1 VGSRRQHVFVLL
13 FVIALV
19 AVSGIII
26 ASKETK
32 LGLDLQGGLQ
42 LVYEGQPTGTATE
55 VSGEDIEDSINIIEK
70 RINNL
75 GVSEAEVARLGNKN
89 ITVGLPGVTDAN
101 RASEQVGTTAQLFF
115 YDWEPNLLGQERLI
129 GGHPGQQPPAA
140 AVKKLEKE
148 WKDAGRN
155 PESFENS
162 LLIASGAYPNA
173 YQAALLAEKQTPKT
187 KEECGK
193 CSVAKP
199 RFYLFEDGPKHKL
212 LAGPELNEKDLYES
226 PTGETLSKNGTT
238 VVEIPAGTVLVSE
251 LPVDES
257 GKVDETAQPGWF
269 ALNDNYALSGSEIT
283 EPKQEYAQGN
293 GEPNVAFKF
302 TDEGRENFQNV
313 TRKIAQRGQSQAIG
327 PVTNAE
333 QAAATSGHFAV
344 ILDNEVQSR
353 PIINYAENPDGIDG
367 RQGAQISGGF
377 SGEHGLEQ
385 AQELATTLQIGAL
398 PIELHL
404 ISETQVSATLGSQAL
419 HDGIKAGIIG
429 LALVVIFLLAYY
441 RFLGLIAVIALVAY
455 GVIFFALIKLIPIT
469 LTLPGIAGLVL
480 TIGVAAD
487 SNIVIFERIKEEV
500 RAGRSMQSAITAGYK
515 RGISTIVDANVVTI
529 LTAFILFVLATAGVK
544 GFAFT
549 LGVGTL
555 TSLLTAVVFTQ
566 ALLGTMSNSKM
577 LKSRSALGAGGEG
590 RRWHFDFMGAS
601 RWFFTF
607 SGIILLI
614 GAVALSTKELNFG
627 IDFKSGT
634 RITAALEK
642 PTNEGEVRESL
653 EEAGVSNAEVQQVT
667 VPHFGN
673 NVFQIESAQLQ
684 PNEVHEVEK
693 ELGADYGVAK
703 EGFESTSVGPTFGN
717 QVAES
722 AVKALIFSL
731 LVILVYV
738 ALRFEPKFAVPVMI
752 ALAHDILIT
761 GGVYALT
768 GKEVSSGTV
777 AAFLTILGYSLYD
790 TIIVFD
796 RIRENVPR
804 MPRAAFSQI
813 VNRSMSEVLT
823 RSLATS
829 FTTLL
834 AVLSLLIFGSATLQ
848 DFAFAMLIGI
858 ASGTYSSIFIA
869 SPVLTAWKEREPQFV
884 RRRQRIAEVE
894 GGLVPAFADDVQV
907 AKLSDDDETDA
918 EIAADIEREAPLA
931 EATGGERRRRLGRGR
946 AATQGTVDEVE
957 AVEAPEAAEPEEAP
971 EAPSAPEPTEKAPA
985 RAGPPDNGANPESAE
1000 RRKRNEERRARRAQ
1014 RRKGRRR

>member
-1 VGSRRQHVFVLL
+1 MGSRRQHVLVLL
-13 FVIALV
+13 FVLGLV
-19 AVSGIII
+19 ALSGIII
-26 ASKETK
+26 ATKETK

-75 GVSEAEVARLGNKN
+75 GVTESEVARLGNKN

-101 RASEQVGTTAQLFF
+101 RAAEQVGTTAQLYFF
-115 YDWEPNLLGQERLI
+115 DWEPNLIGPERVI
-129 GGHPGQQPPAA
+129 GGHPGQSPPSG
-140 AVKKLEKE
+140 AVNKLEKE
-148 WKDAGRN
+148 WKEAGRN
-155 PESFENS
+155 PKSFENAG
-162 LLIASGAYPNA
+162 LIASGAFPSA
-173 YQAALLAEKQTPKT
+173 YSAAQLAAEQEPVENCDT
-187 KEECGK
+187 
-193 CSVAKP
+193 CSVGKTQY
-199 RFYLFEDGPKHKL
+199 YLFEKEAPHKL
-212 LAGPELNEKDLYES
+212 LAGPETVKKDLYES
-226 PTGETLSKNGTT
+226 PTGEELPKDGL
-238 VVEIPAGTVLVSE
+238 VVEVPAGTILVSE
-251 LPVDES
+251 LPSDET
-257 GKVDETAQPGWF
+257 GKIDETAQPGWF
-269 ALNDNYALSGSEIT
+269 ALKDNPALSGSEIT
-283 EPKQEYAQGN
+283 EPKQEYQQGT

-302 TDEGRENFQNV
+302 TDQGRENFQNV
-313 TRKIAQRGQSQAIG
+313 TRQIAQRGQAQAIG
-327 PVTNAE
+327 PASPE
-333 QAAATSGHFAV
+333 QAGALSGHFAV

-353 PIINYAENPDGIDG
+353 PIINFAENPDGIDG
-367 RQGAQISGGF
+367 RQGAEISGGF
-377 SGEHGLEQ
+377 SGEHGLET

-398 PIELHL
+398 PIDLHL

-429 LALVVIFLLAYY
+429 LALVIIFLLAYY
-441 RFLGLIAVIALVAY
+441 RFLGVVAVVGLAAY
-455 GVIFFALIKLIPIT
+455 GVLFFALIKLIPIT

-487 SNIVIFERIKEEV
+487 ANIVIFERIKEEV
-500 RAGRSMQSAITAGYK
+500 RAGRSMQSAIAAGYK
-515 RGISTIVDANVVTI
+515 RGISTIVDANVVTL

-549 LGVGTL
+549 LGVGTI

-566 ALLGTMSNSKM
+566 ALLGTMSNSK
-577 LKSRSALGAGGEG
+577 LLRSPNALGAGGGG

-601 RWFFTF
+601 RWFFTL
-607 SGIILLI
+607 SGVILLI
-614 GAVALSTKELNFG
+614 GAIALSTKELNFG

-642 PTNEGEVRESL
+642 PTDETEVHETL
-653 EEAGVSNAEVQQVT
+653 ENAGVANAEVQQVT
-667 VPHFGN
+667 VPHFGS

-684 PNEVHEVEK
+684 PGKVHQTERA
-693 ELGADYGVAK
+693 LQDSYGIEK

-738 ALRFEPKFAVPVMI
+738 ALRFEPKFAVPVLI
-752 ALAHDILIT
+752 ALFHDILIT

-834 AVLSLLIFGSATLQ
+834 AVLSLLVFGSATLQ

-869 SPVLTAWKEREPQFV
+869 SPVLTAWKEREPQYV
-884 RRRQRIAEVE
+884 RRRQRIAEAE
-894 GGLVPAFADDVQV
+894 GGLVPAFADDIQV
-907 AKLSDDDETDA
+907 AKLADDNETEA
-918 EIAADIEREAPLA
+918 EIAADIEAEAPVA
-931 EATGGERRRRLGRGR
+931 EATGAERRRRLGRGSV
-946 AATQGTVDEVE
+946 AAAEPG
-957 AVEAPEAAEPEEAP
+957 AVEAPKPAAAP
-971 EAPSAPEPTEKAPA
+971 EAPGAPSGEEKAPA
-985 RAGPPDNGANPESAE
+985 ATNGSNGDSANPESAE
-1000 RRKRNEERRARRAQ
+1000 RRKRNEERRAKRAQ
-1014 RRKGRRR
+1014 RRKGGRRR

>member
-1 VGSRRQHVFVLL
+1 MGSRRQHLFVLL
-13 FVIALV
+13 FVVALV
-19 AVSGIII
+19 AISAIII

-101 RASEQVGTTAQLFF
+101 RASEQVGTTAQLYF
-115 YDWEPNLLGQERLI
+115 YDWEPNLLGQERII
-129 GGHPGQQPPAA
+129 GGHPGQTPPKA

-148 WKDAGRN
+148 WEEAGRN
-155 PESFENS
+155 PESTENAG
-162 LLIASGAYPNA
+162 LIASGAFPNA
-173 YQAALLAEKQTPKT
+173 YQAALLAAKQTPKS
-187 KEECGK
+187 KEECEK

-199 RFYLFEDGPKHKL
+199 RFYLFEDNAKHKL
-212 LAGPELNEKDLYES
+212 LAGPELKEADLYES
-226 PTGETLSKNGTT
+226 PTGETLSKKGTT

-251 LPVDES
+251 LPVDS
-257 GKVDETAQPGWF
+257 TGKVDETAQPGWF
-269 ALNDNYALSGSEIT
+269 ALNDEYSLSGSEIT
-283 EPKQEYAQGN
+283 EPKQEYSPGS
-293 GEPNVAFKF
+293 GEPNVSFKF
-302 TDEGRENFQNV
+302 TDEGRQNFQDV

-327 PVTNAE
+327 PVTSAE

-353 PIINYAENPDGIDG
+353 PIINYSENPDGIDG

-566 ALLGTMSNSKM
+566 ALLGTMSNSKL
-577 LKSRSALGAGGEG
+577 LKSRGALGAGGEG
-590 RRWHFDFMGAS
+590 QRWHFDFMGAS

-627 IDFKSGT
+627 IDFESGT

-642 PTNEGEVRESL
+642 PTDESQVHESL
-653 EEAGVSNAEVQQVT
+653 EEAGVKNAEVQQVT
-667 VPHFGN
+667 VPHFGS

-684 PNEVHEVEK
+684 PGKVHGVEK
-693 ELGADYGVAK
+693 QLSADYGIAK

-731 LVILVYV
+731 LVILIYV
-738 ALRFEPKFAVPVMI
+738 ALRFEPKFAVPVLI
-752 ALAHDILIT
+752 ALFHDILIT

-834 AVLSLLIFGSATLQ
+834 AVVSLLVFGSSTLQ

-907 AKLSDDDETDA
+907 AKLSDDGETDE

-931 EATGGERRRRLGRGR
+931 EATGDERRRRLLGKGG
-946 AATQGTVDEVE
+946 AATKESVDTVE
-957 AVEAPEAAEPEEAP
+957 ATEAPEPDEAP
-971 EAPSAPEPTEKAPA
+971 VAPSAPDTAEKAPA
-985 RAGPPDNGANPESAE
+985 RAARPETGADPESAE